1 MKRVKRQAASAQS
14 RKAAMAAVSGIKR
27 ERPKSPEPVA
37 VKGRKARRGVV
48 VYLHPLA
55 KDVLKRIAHEH
66 RKTIQ
71 DLGVE
76 AFNRLFLAY
85 GEKPIG

>member
-1 MKRVKRQAASAQS
+1 MSKSKRSAGNAAARRQ
-14 RKAAMAAVSGIKR
+14 AMAAASGIVRK
-27 ERPKSPEPVA
+27 RPKVPEPPIE
-37 VKGRKARRGVV
+37 KGRRGRRGVV

-55 KDVLKRIAHEH
+55 KEALSKIAHEH

-76 AFNRLFLAY
+76 AINLLFSSY
-85 GEKPIG
+85 GEKPIA

>member
-1 MKRVKRQAASAQS
+1 MRKVKRRGASAAT
-14 RKAAMAAVSGIKR
+14 RKEAMAAVSGIKR
-27 ERPKSPEPVA
+27 EKPKPPGSVA
-37 VKGRKARRGVV
+37 GKGRKARRGVV

-55 KDVLKRIAHEH
+55 KDALKRIAHEH

-71 DLGVE
+71 QLGVE
-76 AFNRLFLAY
+76 AFNRLFLEY

>member
-1 MKRVKRQAASAQS
+1 MSKLKRKAASAAS
-14 RKAAMAAVSGIKR
+14 RKQAIAAVSGIKR
-27 ERPKSPEPVA
+27 EKPKLPEPLPG
-37 VKGRKARRGVV
+37 KGRRGRRGVV

-55 KDVLKRIAHEH
+55 KDVLQRIAHEH

-71 DLGVE
+71 ELGVE
-76 AFNRLFLAY
+76 AFNRLFLEY